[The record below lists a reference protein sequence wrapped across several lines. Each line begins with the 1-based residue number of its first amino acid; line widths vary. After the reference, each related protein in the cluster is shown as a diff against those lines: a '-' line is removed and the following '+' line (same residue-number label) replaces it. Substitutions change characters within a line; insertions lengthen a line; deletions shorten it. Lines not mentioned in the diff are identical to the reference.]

1 MRHARAGSRA
11 GAAGH
16 GHTRAPP
23 PPPAPPPC
31 PGKAAAAGG
40 ERAGWRRDGS
50 RAAGSRGPLSGRDRA
65 PRRLSCGSGAPREGA
80 RGRLPEGLRG
90 APEPAAGNPRAGAAA
105 LNAGKSALVRRQRP
119 RAAPSPRGRGGAALV
134 FIHNFFFFSFNS
146 PPLPSSPLRS
156 QRAPR
161 AARPGPPELRGA
173 GAGRGRDGMG
183 WEGAAARSGAAL
195 SPRVRYVTSCAWP
208 GGGRFRRWR
217 LTFSPYSPLP
227 ARSWCC
233 QSASPE
239 SGSGGRR
246 VS

>member
-40 ERAGWRRDGS
+40 ERAGWRCDGS

-65 PRRLSCGSGAPREGA
+65 PRRLSCGTGAPREGA

-134 FIHNFFFFSFNS
+134 FIHNFFFFLLIPLLFL
-146 PPLPSSPLRS
+146 PPRSARRGRRAPPARGRPSS
-156 QRAPR
+156 AG
-161 AARPGPPELRGA
+161 PGRGED
-173 GAGRGRDGMG
+173 GPGWDGRGRRRAPARLSLLAYVMLLRAPGR
-183 WEGAAARSGAAL
+183 GAAASDA
-195 SPRVRYVTSCAWP
+195 
-208 GGGRFRRWR
+208 GG
-217 LTFSPYSPLP
+217 
-227 ARSWCC
+227 
-233 QSASPE
+233 
-239 SGSGGRR
+239 
-246 VS
+246 